1 MKLRL
6 VNDPVLRERALEVSK
21 DEVADILSLVP
32 EMTKIMNNENGL
44 GLAANQVGLL
54 KRFFIIKDENGDI
67 QTIFNPEIIEMDQI
81 RQYDEG
87 CLSIP
92 GASAK
97 TRRAFS
103 LKLKYKNESFEDTE
117 KIFTEIIAVAIQHEI
132 DHLNGKLY
140 IDTLTSPQKILV
152 LKKHRDFLK
161 RRREK

>member
-54 KRFFIIKDENGDI
+54 KRFFII